1 MKIKCIAIDD
11 EPLALELIEA
21 HVKKIPYLQF
31 CGAFDNPIKALSV
44 LKNDEIDLI
53 YLDINMPDLSGI
65 DFLKGIQNPPL
76 VIFITAYEQFAIQ
89 GFELQ
94 ATDYLLKPVSFNRFL
109 LAADRALELLKL
121 KGKPAAGKPTDFMFV
136 KSEHNIL
143 KISFND
149 IHYIEGFKDYVKIFT
164 NETKPVLTINTF
176 KSLEEL
182 LPENLFIRIHKSYVI
197 AIDKIKSFRN
207 GKVLVKDKHIP
218 IGDSYREVFN
228 KKIVSGRL

>member
-11 EPLALELIEA
+11 EPLSLQLIES
-21 HVKKIPYLQF
+21 HVRKIPFLQF
-31 CGAFDNPIKALSV
+31 CGSFDNPVKALSV
-44 LKNDEIDLI
+44 IKENEIDLI

-76 VIFITAYEQFAIQ
+76 VIFITAYEQFAVQ
-89 GFELQ
+89 GFELH
-94 ATDYLLKPVSFNRFL
+94 ATDYLLKPVPFNRFL

-121 KGKPAAGKPTDFMFV
+121 KGKPATTRPTDFMFV

-143 KISFND
+143 KISFDD

-164 NETKPVLTINTF
+164 NETKPLLTINTF

-182 LPENLFIRIHKSYVI
+182 LPPTLFIRIHKSYVI

-228 KKIVSGRL
+228 KRIVSGRL